1 MGASRSAPTGE
12 RAPTGRGREIGPA
25 GQRDAR
31 PLHAQ
36 RTGVGLAV
44 GGIVQHG
51 ERVVEQV
58 FHAHAEAVEVTPG
71 RRREVGAPPQAV
83 PIDSEAVFAE
93 PGGEHAGA
101 PLVQVERSHVRREI
115 GLRFC

>member
-25 GQRDAR
+25 GERDAR

-36 RTGVGLAV
+36 RARVGLAV

-51 ERVVEQV
+51 EHVVEQV

-71 RRREVGAPPQAV
+71 RGREVGAPPQAV
-83 PIDSEAVFAE
+83 LTGSQAVVAE
-93 PGGEHAGA
+93 PGGNAIDTAIHLIKIAK
-101 PLVQVERSHVRREI
+101 V
-115 GLRFC
+115 